1 MLKLHALLRF
11 HRAPINLI
19 VFQGAIG
26 KSHLEV
32 SFALNMLSALIYSEH
47 SYSALR
53 LVAQPTH
60 QRFVR
65 PGPLVL
71 GVDLLKFPDVRTGYK
86 PNCLTTF

>member
-11 HRAPINLI
+11 HRAPINQI
-19 VFQGAIG
+19 VFLGAIG
-26 KSHLEV
+26 KSNLEV
-32 SFALNMLSALIYSEH
+32 SFALNMLSALIYSER

-71 GVDLLKFPDVRTGYK
+71 GVDLLKFPNVRTGYK